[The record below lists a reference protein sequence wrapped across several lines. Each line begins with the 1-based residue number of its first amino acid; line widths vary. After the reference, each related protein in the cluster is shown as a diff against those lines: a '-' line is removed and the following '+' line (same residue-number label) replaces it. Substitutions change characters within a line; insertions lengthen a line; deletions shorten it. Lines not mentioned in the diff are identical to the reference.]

1 MRRLAL
7 LAVAALAA
15 CAGPETRS
23 GPPPSPLPSAIRKL
37 SIRPI
42 VNKTQ
47 QSGLEDK
54 LGLAVR
60 DEFLRDARHPLVP
73 EKESD
78 GIVGITITR
87 YILTPLQ
94 YDSNENPTTYKLR
107 VAVEVQL
114 LDRAAGTA
122 LWDEKGLETSLAYP
136 NSSLTG
142 GLAEED
148 ARVNIWAILSP
159 MIVARVIDGFGA
171 TASAPVS
178 PATPETRPL
187 NGE

>member
-1 MRRLAL
+1 MAL
-7 LAVAALAA
+7 LVAAALAA
-15 CAGPETRS
+15 CAGPEARS
-23 GPPPSPLPSAIRKL
+23 GPPPQPLPSSIQKL

-54 LGLAVR
+54 LTLAVR
-60 DEFLRDARHPLVP
+60 DELLRDGRHPLVP

-78 GIVGITITR
+78 GIVAITITR

-94 YDSNENPTTYKLR
+94 YDSNLNPTTYKLR
-107 VAVEVQL
+107 IAVEVQL
-114 LDRAAGTA
+114 LDRAAGTT
-122 LWDEKGLETSLAYP
+122 LWDEKGLEASLAYP

-142 GLAEED
+142 GLAEEP
-148 ARVNIWAILSP
+148 ARENLWTILSP

-171 TASAPVS
+171 TERPEES
-178 PATPETRPL
+178 PAAPAPR
-187 NGE
+187 

>member
-1 MRRLAL
+1 LRLIL

-15 CAGPETRS
+15 CASPMTRS
-23 GPPPSPLPSAIRKL
+23 GPPPSPLPSGIRKL
-37 SIRPI
+37 SIPPI

-78 GIVGITITR
+78 GIVAITITR

-94 YDSNENPTTYKLR
+94 YDSTLNPTTYKLR
-107 VAVEVQL
+107 IAVEVQL
-114 LDRAAGTA
+114 LDRAAGKA

-136 NSSLTG
+136 NSSLAG
-142 GLAEED
+142 GLSEDD
-148 ARVNIWAILSP
+148 ARANIWSVLSP

-171 TASAPVS
+171 TGNAPEKPPS
-178 PATPETRPL
+178 PEP
-187 NGE
+187 